1 MHRRKALARAIDDA
15 MLRFMKHK
23 LFFIC
28 LLLPVFFVSA
38 CYGVKV
44 DAVPHENVQAIPTD
58 AKPSPVGL
66 NKVVL
71 AIPRGDT
78 IGSISPRGFGI
89 LCRGPYGNVSRAT
102 ITSHLEKP
110 ALREAFYDTMESQG
124 YDVTGS
130 PAIMFDEDDDLAR
143 TVYSVGA
150 RITDIKMD
158 VCQRVTFLF
167 AYDLGYTGEASMEV
181 EWTVYDRLK
190 RTTVYKTVTRGYS
203 KMDLPNYEAIGLMMD
218 DAFAGAAHNLGAD
231 QAFHDLIVR
240 GAVPA
245 SKEGQEDEAVFGPVT
260 KFQPNEPV
268 SLAAMPL
275 YTAPAA
281 PKLDTLRSVAVMIG
295 TGAGHGSGFFVTKEG
310 HILTNDHVVGDAD
323 RVRIV
328 TANGQHKLTG
338 EILRRDGA
346 RDVALIRVEEMP
358 SGFTPILL
366 PVRTDIPKI
375 GEDVY
380 AIGAPLSEKDLQDTV
395 TSGIVSAWR
404 AKDRWDRQSYI
415 QSDVTIQPGNSGG
428 PLLDRAGNIIGI
440 SAAGYSDGMTSANTG
455 LNLFIPIGEALS
467 ELSITHGGSALSL
480 EDPVT
485 LMPAAG
491 N

>member
-1 MHRRKALARAIDDA
+1 MPQGLGARGTTRYALAI
-15 MLRFMKHK
+15 MKQN

-28 LLLPVFFVSA
+28 LLIALSVLTS

-44 DAVPHENVQAIPTD
+44 DSVPNGETLAIPAD
-58 AKPSPVGL
+58 AKPSPLGL

-89 LCRGPYGNVSRAT
+89 LCRGPYGNVSRST
-102 ITSHLEKP
+102 ITAHMEKP
-110 ALREAFYDTMESQG
+110 AMREAFYDTMESQG

-130 PAIMFDEDDDLAR
+130 PAIMFDEDDDMAR

-203 KMDLPNYEAIGLMMD
+203 RMDLPNYEAIGLMMD
-218 DAFAGAAHNLGAD
+218 DAFAGAAHNLGVN
-231 QAFHDLIVR
+231 QPFHDLIVS

-245 SKEGQEDEAVFGPVT
+245 SKYGQENEAIFGPVT
-260 KFQPNEPV
+260 KFQPNEIV
-268 SLAAMPL
+268 SIGSQKLRAS
-275 YTAPAA
+275 PAA
-281 PKLDTLRSVAVMIG
+281 PDMDDIRRVAVMIG
-295 TGAGHGSGFFVTKEG
+295 TGAGHGSGFFITNEG

-328 TANGQHKLTG
+328 TANGQYKLIG
-338 EILRRDGA
+338 EVLRRDSA
-346 RDVALIRVEEMP
+346 RDVALIRVEDMP
-358 SGFTPILL
+358 AGFKPVLL
-366 PVRTDIPKI
+366 PVRTEIPRI

-395 TSGIVSAWR
+395 TKGIVSAWR

-415 QSDVTIQPGNSGG
+415 QSDVVIQPGNSGG
-428 PLLDRAGNIIGI
+428 PLLDQAGNIVGI
-440 SAAGYSDGMTSANTG
+440 SVAGYTDGVSSVNTG
-455 LNLFIPIGEALS
+455 LNLFIPMGEALS
-467 ELSITHGGSALSL
+467 SLSISG
-480 EDPVT
+480 
-485 LMPAAG
+485 PAANSPQTQEPISLLMG
-491 N
+491 NGK